1 MRIILVITL
10 VLLFKI
16 LGAQNYNN
24 IQVKEEFDIFNTF
37 EVNIDYKP
45 CTIDPNN
52 DAGTFGDGM
61 SKLIEG

>member
-37 EVNIDYKP
+37 EVNIDY
-45 CTIDPNN
+45 
-52 DAGTFGDGM
+52 
-61 SKLIEG
+61 